1 MSEVLIGKQESLE
14 RCIKRV
20 REVWGRPSDIS
31 FERDLDKQELITLN
45 LIRSFETL
53 LDMANHLLRAKKLG
67 WPKNNAETFDL
78 IAQAGLIDAETR
90 DKLKRGNAMRNILV
104 HRYAAIDLDKV
115 RQVIELHLDEMLAA
129 GGKFLRHGAD

>member
-20 REVWGRPSDIS
+20 REVWGRPSDTS
-31 FERDLDKQELITLN
+31 FARDLDKQELITLN
-45 LIRSFETL
+45 LIRAFETL

-78 IAQAGLIDAETR
+78 LAEAGVLDAKMR
-90 DKLKRGNAMRNILV
+90 DNLKQGNILV
-104 HRYAAIDLDKV
+104 HRYADINLDEIQ
-115 RQVIELHLDEMLAA
+115 RVIELHLDEMLDA
-129 GGKFLRHGAD
+129 GSKLLRHGATGD